1 MKTKIYVEVKAI
13 NLKDRQVLKFT
24 LITFFFKLSFFKKKL
39 SVCSQRFNVLKGSM
53 CCWNDALQQQV
64 QVQCKAAIMAC
75 LCGE

>member
-24 LITFFFKLSFFKKKL
+24 LITFFFKLSFLKKNSL
-39 SVCSQRFNVLKGSM
+39 FVLKGSM